1 MRDLAN
7 NLHTARALSPV
18 VAGTDNTAYVSQ
30 KLDMLGYESAMLA
43 IMIGANTDA
52 DATFTVLIEDSPD
65 NTNFTAVD
73 DAYLTGTEV
82 LASFQFDDDNE
93 TRKIGYVGTQRY
105 LRATIT
111 PANNG
116 AGNIYMAAVWILGN
130 PSRKPTANPPQ

>member
-1 MRDLAN
+1 MRDIAN
-7 NLHTARALSPV
+7 HVHTARALSPV

-30 KLDMLGYESAMLA
+30 KLDMLGYDSAMLA

-65 NTNFTAVD
+65 NTTFTAVD

-116 AGNIYMAAVWILGN
+116 AGNIYIAAIWILGDPN
-130 PSRKPTANPPQ
+130 RQPTANPPQ